1 MVFGKKKRIEPTAE
15 EQDETEIMG
24 PSGFVNEPVPLPPKA
39 DRNYFQVPFTKAQLM
54 KRLDKLRE
62 SENLQLYLRVLD
74 GEEEFEEFKRLQ
86 DTLK

>member
-1 MVFGKKKRIEPTAE
+1 MVFGKKKRIEPVD

-24 PSGFVNEPVPLPPKA
+24 PSGFVGDPVPPPPKP
-39 DRNYFQVPFTKAQLM
+39 DRNYFQVPFTKQQLM

-74 GEEEFEEFKRLQ
+74 GEEEFEEFKRIQEL
-86 DTLK
+86 LK